1 MTEKSFGG
9 NRFGGQTF
17 GGNRYGGNRYGG
29 KQFDRSAAAP
39 LPAFYAPGDM
49 LPNMSTYQEEIERIN
64 REKFIT
70 QLIAESQRG
79 NPGYNGPEPMT
90 APDIRA
96 PAGPG
101 PDWEGG
107 DLSRNLGGAAPAQVS
122 PQPRFVPGLG
132 TPQQGISPSS
142 AGPEHAGPMSA
153 RATTQLQPGGM
164 DQMGFAEQMAAREEI
179 ARALN
184 GTGGSNMLTRLFGM
198 DR

>member
-1 MTEKSFGG
+1 MPEPLLTDPTSVVRLPK
-9 NRFGGQTF
+9 
-17 GGNRYGGNRYGG
+17 
-29 KQFDRSAAAP
+29 RSAE
-39 LPAFYAPGDM
+39 
-49 LPNMSTYQEEIERIN
+49 EEIERID

-70 QLIAESQRG
+70 QLIAEG
-79 NPGYNGPEPMT
+79 
-90 APDIRA
+90 
-96 PAGPG
+96 
-101 PDWEGG
+101 
-107 DLSRNLGGAAPAQVS
+107 
-122 PQPRFVPGLG
+122 
-132 TPQQGISPSS
+132 QGISPSS

>member
-1 MTEKSFGG
+1 MPDFLDPARNQPIWPTNSPSF
-9 NRFGGQTF
+9 REQ
-17 GGNRYGGNRYGG
+17 
-29 KQFDRSAAAP
+29 
-39 LPAFYAPGDM
+39 
-49 LPNMSTYQEEIERIN
+49 IERQYF
-64 REKFIT
+64 EDLIT
-70 QLIAESQRG
+70 QLIAEGQRG
-79 NPGYNGPEPMT
+79 NPGFSGPKPMT
-90 APDIRA
+90 ALDIRA

-107 DLSRNLGGAAPAQVS
+107 DLSRNLGGAAPAQV
-122 PQPRFVPGLG
+122 PAQPRFVPGLG
-132 TPQQGISPSS
+132 TPQEGISPSS
-142 AGPEHAGPMSA
+142 AGPEYAGPMSA